1 MFPPHAHD
9 HTHGHDHGKDHGH
22 SHDHAA
28 HDRGHGHG
36 HDHKHG
42 HSHGH
47 SHGGHGHSHAPASF
61 GRAFAIGTTLNLG
74 FVAVEAGYGIASGS
88 MSLLADAGHNLSDVL
103 GLGIAWTAASLGKR
117 APKGRYTYGLRS
129 SSILA
134 ALLNALMLLVAIGVI
149 AVEAIGRFFAPEPV
163 QGVTMM
169 IVAAIGIL
177 INGATAMLFAGGREH
192 DINIRGAFVHMAAD
206 AAISAG
212 VVVAGFAILKT
223 GLVWIDP
230 AVSLIVTAIVAIGT
244 WSLLR
249 DSVNMSLHAAP
260 PGIDPQ
266 EVDAFLAAEPGVSA
280 VHDLH
285 IWPMSTTETALTAHL
300 VLPAGYPGPSFAAGL
315 ADRLKQK
322 FGIDHTTIQIEI
334 DECGGCTLH
343 GDMKV

>member
-1 MFPPHAHD
+1 MSAAH
-9 HTHGHDHGKDHGH
+9 TH
-22 SHDHAA
+22 SHDH
-28 HDRGHGHG
+28 
-36 HDHKHG
+36 DHANG
-42 HSHGH
+42 GHGH
-47 SHGGHGHSHAPASF
+47 SHGGGHDHAHHDHGHGGHGHGGHSHAPASF
-61 GRAFAIGTTLNLG
+61 GRAFAIGTALNLG

-134 ALLNALMLLVAIGVI
+134 ALVNALMLLVAIGVI
-149 AVEAIGRFFAPEPV
+149 AVEAIGRLFAPEPV

-177 INGATAMLFAGGREH
+177 INGGTALLFARGGKD

-212 VVVAGFAILKT
+212 VVVAGFLILKT

-260 PGIDPQ
+260 PGIDP
-266 EVDAFLAAEPGVSA
+266 DAVSDFLGEQPGVSA
-280 VHDLH
+280 IHDLH

-300 VLPAGYPGPSFAAGL
+300 VLPAGYPGDGFAATL
-315 ADRLKQK
+315 AERLQKK
-322 FGIDHTTIQIEI
+322 FGIDHTTIQIET
-334 DECGGCTLH
+334 DDCGGCTLQ
-343 GDMKV
+343 GEATV